1 MLTLGSLNV
10 MEALCNSPDNIHYLF
25 DQLPMGTVV
34 TDDRG
39 IIVYYNQAQSRMDGL
54 EPDFAVGKARPEIY
68 DFLKFPDIAKI
79 CQTHGRPILGIK
91 WLYRTVFGK
100 TINASN
106 WVYPLFKARKAI
118 GTICFAQALTIDPS
132 PVSWTGDFRRSP
144 EPPVEAA
151 PETKKLLGGNPQF
164 KQAVHI
170 ALSVASS
177 PSPVLI
183 AGETGTGKEMF
194 ARLLH
199 ESSPRRKNPFIA
211 INCAAIPA
219 DLLEGLLFGT
229 ARGGFTGAT
238 DRPGLLE
245 EADGGVLFLDEVASM
260 PMELQPKL
268 LRVLEGMRVRRIGSS
283 VEKKLNLKLV
293 SSVDGPMLQVMEAK
307 RLRQDLFYRLAVVV
321 LELPALRDRLDDLE
335 LLSDFFIT
343 KYNRMLSKK
352 ALKISPDLWDMMRAY
367 NWPGNV
373 RELEHL
379 VAGLINM
386 AKPDEEVLDAQHL
399 PPHYQCLLEKSVSN
413 SGRTNG
419 SRPEPDRGWA
429 GEDTLSGEDR
439 AWVPGPGE
447 AGRPSD
453 GSSLKG
459 RLGQNESALLTQA
472 LIRSHG
478 NVAKAARELGLS
490 RQLLAYKMDK
500 YGLAR
505 NQFAD

>member
-1 MLTLGSLNV
+1 MLTLGSLNI
-10 MEALCNSPDNIHYLF
+10 MEDLCNSPDNIHYLF
-25 DQLPMGTVV
+25 DKLPMGTVV

-39 IIVYYNQAQSRMDGL
+39 IIVYYNQAQSRIDGL
-54 EPDFAVGKARPEIY
+54 EPGFVVGKARPEIY

-79 CQTHGRPILGIK
+79 CQIHGRPILGIK
-91 WLYRTVFGK
+91 WLYRTIFGK

-106 WVYPLFKARKAI
+106 WIYPLFKARKAI
-118 GTICFAQALTIDPS
+118 GTICFAQALTVSPS
-132 PVSWTGDFRRSP
+132 PAPPAGDFQPPLGSP
-144 EPPVEAA
+144 LDSAA
-151 PETKKLLGGNPQF
+151 DSDEKKLLGQNPQF
-164 KQAVHI
+164 KQAMHI
-170 ALSVASS
+170 AIAVAPS
-177 PSPVLI
+177 PSPVMI

-194 ARLLH
+194 ARLVH
-199 ESSPRRKNPFIA
+199 QSSPRSKKPFIA

-245 EADGGVLFLDEVASM
+245 EADGGVLYLDEVASM

-268 LRVLEGMRVRRIGSS
+268 LRVLEGMRVRRVGSS
-283 VEKKLNLKLV
+283 IEKKLNLKLV
-293 SSVDGPMLQVMEAK
+293 SSVDGPMLQVLNAK

-321 LELPALRDRLDDLE
+321 LELPALRDRLDDLD
-335 LLSDFFIT
+335 LLTNFFIT
-343 KYNRMLSKK
+343 KYNRLLNKRCCQ
-352 ALKISPDLWDMMRAY
+352 ISPVLWNKMQAY

-379 VAGLINM
+379 LAGLINM
-386 AKPDEEVLDAQHL
+386 AKPDDEVLGFQQL
-399 PPHYQCLLEKSVSN
+399 SPHYQCIFEDSASCPGDVLLTGSDQVRI
-413 SGRTNG
+413 SGLNDG
-419 SRPEPDRGWA
+419 DCSAA
-429 GEDTLSGEDR
+429 GY
-439 AWVPGPGE
+439 
-447 AGRPSD
+447 
-453 GSSLKG
+453 SLKG
-459 RLGQNESALLTQA
+459 RLGQNESALLIQA
-472 LIRSHG
+472 LIKSHG

>member
-1 MLTLGSLNV
+1 
-10 MEALCNSPDNIHYLF
+10 
-25 DQLPMGTVV
+25 MGTVV

-39 IIVYYNQAQSRMDGL
+39 IIVYYNQAQSQIDGL
-54 EPDFAVGKARPEIY
+54 EPGFVVGKARPEIY

-79 CQTHGRPILGIK
+79 CQIHGRPILGIK
-91 WLYRTVFGK
+91 WLYRTIFGK

-106 WVYPLFKARKAI
+106 WIYPLFKARKAI
-118 GTICFAQALTIDPS
+118 GTICFAQALTLGPS
-132 PVSWTGDFRRSP
+132 PIPPAGDPHLPLSP
-144 EPPVEAA
+144 PLDSASDSDE
-151 PETKKLLGGNPQF
+151 KKLLGHNLQF
-164 KQAVHI
+164 KQAMRI
-170 ALSVASS
+170 AIAVAPS
-177 PSPVLI
+177 PSPVMI

-194 ARLLH
+194 ARLVH
-199 ESSPRRKNPFIA
+199 QSSPRCKKPFIA

-245 EADGGVLFLDEVASM
+245 EADGGVLYLDEVASM

-268 LRVLEGMRVRRIGSS
+268 LRVLEGMRVRRVGSS
-283 VEKKLNLKLV
+283 IEKKLNLKLV
-293 SSVDGPMLQVMEAK
+293 SSVDGPMLQVLSAK

-321 LELPALRDRLDDLE
+321 LELPALRERLDDLE
-335 LLSDFFIT
+335 LLTNFFIT
-343 KYNRMLSKK
+343 KYNRMLNKRCH
-352 ALKISPDLWDMMRAY
+352 KISPVLWNKMMAY

-379 VAGLINM
+379 LAGLINM
-386 AKPDEEVLDAQHL
+386 AKPDDEILGFQQL
-399 PPHYQCLLEKSVSN
+399 SPHYQCIFEDSSSRSSPVSK
-413 SGRTNG
+413 
-419 SRPEPDRGWA
+419 
-429 GEDTLSGEDR
+429 
-439 AWVPGPGE
+439 PGPGLDRGR
-447 AGRPSD
+447 AGDVLFAGSD
-453 GSSLKG
+453 QVRVPGLSDADRSAAGSSLKG
-459 RLGQNESALLTQA
+459 RLGQNESALLIQA
-472 LIRSHG
+472 LIKSHG